1 MMKDIEAELKFKFGS
16 GKKIEAVFDEP
27 EVTSDFGA
35 VLMRA
40 VEEREKIVSM
50 MAGMVAD
57 NRDEAHTVH
66 TNREMMMQ
74 RTFQIS
80 CGYEDAN
87 DCDSLRNDVAFKA
100 AVKKDTSENL
110 SSQPTMSRLENRVTI
125 RDLLRIGYGFVDH
138 FIGSYD
144 EEPDM
149 IVLDLDPTANIC
161 HGHQQMSLFNAFEDE
176 YCLMPFHM
184 YEGLSGKF
192 VTAMIRPGKTP
203 TDKEIISLMK
213 RVVRRIQDRWKRTL
227 ITFRADSHHTKPA
240 VMDWLERNNL
250 KYITGLSP
258 NAVLERQFGQAKKD
272 AELKRKRTGQLK
284 ARVYASGYYKAQ
296 TWSRARRVIC
306 RAEASAQEVDLRFIV
321 TNYEEAGAKYL
332 YEIVYCGRGKMELM
346 IKDHKNALKSDRTSC
361 TSATAN
367 QFRLFLHSAAYVL
380 MHSLRRGAL
389 EGTAL
394 AKSQFDTIRLRLLK
408 VGARLEVKKRKI
420 CFHLPESFMFQDI
433 YRKISEFFG
442 ISLASVS
449 G

>member
-1 MMKDIEAELKFKFGS
+1 MKDSEPGLEFKFGG
-16 GKKIEAVFDEP
+16 GKKLEAVFDEP

-40 VEEREKIVSM
+40 VEENEKIISM
-50 MAGMVAD
+50 MSGMVSD
-57 NRDEAHTVH
+57 ERDEAHTIH

-74 RTFQIS
+74 RTFQIA

-87 DCDSLRNDVAFKA
+87 DCDSLRSDVAFKA
-100 AVKKDTSENL
+100 AVKKNPSEDL
-110 SSQPTMSRLENRVTI
+110 SSQPTMSRLENRVTA
-125 RDLLRIGYGFVDH
+125 RDLLRMGYGFVDH
-138 FIGSYD
+138 FIDSYNK
-144 EEPDM
+144 EPEM
-149 IVLDLDPTANIC
+149 IVLDLDPTTNIC
-161 HGHQQMSLFNAFEDE
+161 HGQQQMSLFNAFEDE

-192 VTAMIRPGKTP
+192 VTALIRPGKTP
-203 TDKEIISLMK
+203 TDKEIISLLK

-227 ITFRADSHHTKPA
+227 IIFRGDSHHTKPE

-250 KYITGLSP
+250 KYITGLSR
-258 NAVLERQFGQAKKD
+258 NAVLERQFEQAGKE

-284 ARVYASGYYKAQ
+284 ARVYASGYYSAQ

-306 RAEASAQEVDLRFIV
+306 RAEASADGVDLRFIV
-321 TNYEEAGAKYL
+321 TNFEEAGAKYL
-332 YEIVYCGRGKMELM
+332 YEVVYCGRGKMELM
-346 IKDHKNALKSDRTSC
+346 IKDHKTALKSDRTSC
-361 TSATAN
+361 NSATAN

-380 MHSLRRGAL
+380 MHSLRSKAL
-389 EGTAL
+389 GGTAL

-408 VGARLEVKKRKI
+408 VGARIEVKKRKI
-420 CFHLPESFMFQDI
+420 LFHLPESFMFQEI

-442 ISLASVS
+442 ISPAPMS